1 MFNIKLIIILL
12 STQILVF
19 IVCELDDES
28 ILRAFSC
35 ITMLTQK
42 FQNQKPEPSVFSP
55 LMLTCFIKIKE
66 EELQKILSNIES
78 GKNVLTSKEI
88 EDLTDLNYLKNVP
101 KEEMIEKSKELE
113 NAIKT
118 FNLKDK
124 NNLINILNNKLSN
137 KNNKSLIKSFLIMIK
152 NGLFIV
158 YKNVNNLWGY
168 LLIII
173 GFYFILM
180 KVRKY
185 LHLKKIQQI
194 EKAKKKRINE

>member
-194 EKAKKKRINE
+194 EKAKKKKNK

>member
-185 LHLKKIQQI
+185 LHLKKIEQI
-194 EKAKKKRINE
+194 EKTKKKKNK

>member
-12 STQILVF
+12 STQILIF

-194 EKAKKKRINE
+194 EKAKKKKNK